1 MIELKLSCKI
11 AMTMFVLLALLCGGA
26 WLYAE
31 PPRSPHGADAV
42 PDLYAPSLAGPGGFI
57 TATGGAPASAL
68 NPAQGGNSLQM
79 IIDAGYLAILP
90 FCDCGCAEEYGQ
102 SAEVGA
108 LIPTNLGIFGGSLR
122 YIDGIKNNQCGC
134 SDCLDGFPI
143 GPTFGGNFF
152 NAKEVYPGM
161 SLGGGLNFGFG
172 EDWTLSANVGFHFNS
187 GSLGFLDNVTW
198 AFVMRSLGKSYFP
211 TWLTAAGGVSCDFVR
226 IRGRNGKPDPLAL
239 SGSTDIIIPSIMYQ
253 EYINMIFKTG
263 VQITIAEL
271 ITLSTSWPG
280 ASGLNIRELWENT
293 AKLQVLPS
301 VGLGLTVKSPSK
313 KALKIDSAYK
323 PLYGNITAVGAGASW
338 YGGITERR
346 PPRITV
352 TYPQTVYFSTNYDGK
367 SDYLEVP
374 VRITGDRSI
383 VKWMMEIQDE
393 EGKVIRTI
401 ESNILQYDNFDLLTM
416 LLKQIDIPP
425 AIHWDGIGDSGEMSA
440 DGRYFFTI
448 TAMDN
453 SGKTSVSPVY
463 ETVLKNSPPTISIEP
478 LTDAEKLLNPGM
490 TEGQQAHRIVTFIP
504 DGSDEEAWESG
515 IWNSAGVKIRT
526 FAAESGRPSPRVWD
540 GRDDAGRIAPDGS
553 YSYRISATDWAQNYA
568 SAAMNNIVL
577 DTREAAALL
586 TSSVSAIAP
595 KRDQN
600 IDLVT
605 FAVRLLLNDGI
616 DYWKLELKDE
626 NGVLRRTF
634 SGEAHVPAALRWNGL
649 DELDIAREGIF
660 TPELTVSYAGGDV
673 IKAAAPPVTV
683 DVSRPELSLAYSP
696 RYFSPDN
703 DGVNDELYVNLA
715 IKDAS
720 PIARW
725 SVEIREP
732 ESPNR
737 VFRRIEGRGAPAAQL
752 RWNGR
757 SATGELV
764 QSAAEYPYTFT
775 AEDIL
780 GNSNTIHGKIGVD
793 VLVIRD
799 GDRLKIQIPSIAF
812 RDNAADFTGLSR
824 ETVDNNIRILRRV
837 AQILNRHHNYRVMV
851 EGHVNPVYP
860 PGHGHDREELDLRLV
875 SEARARAVV
884 DLLIRYGIVHSR
896 LSYQGAGSLRPVASF
911 EDQDNGWKNN
921 RIEFILIKSSN

>member
-1 MIELKLSCKI
+1 
-11 AMTMFVLLALLCGGA
+11 
-26 WLYAE
+26 
-31 PPRSPHGADAV
+31 
-42 PDLYAPSLAGPGGFI
+42 
-57 TATGGAPASAL
+57 
-68 NPAQGGNSLQM
+68 
-79 IIDAGYLAILP
+79 
-90 FCDCGCAEEYGQ
+90 
-102 SAEVGA
+102 
-108 LIPTNLGIFGGSLR
+108 LR

-134 SDCLDGFPI
+134 SDCLDGVPI

-172 EDWTLSANVGFHFNS
+172 EDWTLSGNVGFHYNS

-198 AFVMRSLGKSYFP
+198 AFVMRSMGKSYFP

-226 IRGRNGKPDPLAL
+226 IRSRNGKPDPLVMSA
-239 SGSTDIIIPSIMYQ
+239 STDIIIPSVMYQ
-253 EYINMIFKTG
+253 EYINMIIKTG
-263 VQITIAEL
+263 SHITIAEM
-271 ITLSTSWPG
+271 ITFSSSWPG

-293 AKLQVLPS
+293 AQLQVLPS
-301 VGLGLTVKSPSK
+301 VGLSFTAQFPSAR
-313 KALKIDSAYK
+313 ALKIDSAYK
-323 PLYGNITAVGAGASW
+323 PLYGTITAVGAGVSW
-338 YGGITERR
+338 YGGTTDRR
-346 PPRITV
+346 PPHITV
-352 TYPQTVYFSTNYDGK
+352 NYPRTVYFSTNYDGK

-374 VRITGDRSI
+374 VKITGDQSI

-393 EGKVIRTI
+393 EGKVIRNI
-401 ESNILQYDNFDLLTM
+401 ESNILQYDNFDLLTI

-425 AIHWDGIGDSGEMSA
+425 AIHWDGICDSGEMAA
-440 DGRYFFTI
+440 DGRYYFTV
-448 TAMDN
+448 TVMDN
-453 SGKTSVSPVY
+453 SGKTAVSPVY

-478 LTDAEKLLNPGM
+478 LADAEKLLNPGM
-490 TEGQQAHRIVTFIP
+490 MEGPQVHRTVTFIP

-526 FAAESGRPSPRVWD
+526 FATESGRPSPRVWN
-540 GRDDAGRIAPDGS
+540 GRDDAGRIAPDGM

-568 SAAMNNIVL
+568 SAAVNNIVL

-600 IDLVT
+600 IGLVT
-605 FAVRLLLNDGI
+605 FAIRLLLNDGI

-634 SGEAHVPAALRWNGL
+634 SGEAKVPAALPWNGL
-649 DELDIAREGIF
+649 DELGIAREGIF
-660 TPELTVSYAGGDV
+660 TPELTVSYARDGV
-673 IKAAAPPVTV
+673 IRAAAPPVTV

-703 DGVNDELYVNLA
+703 DGVNDELYINLA

-720 PIARW
+720 PIAQW

-737 VFRRIEGRGAPAAQL
+737 VFRRIEGRGEPAAQL

-780 GNSNTIHGKIGVD
+780 GNSNTVYGKIGID
-793 VLVIRD
+793 VLVIPD
-799 GDRLKIQIPSIAF
+799 GDRLKIQIPSIVF
-812 RDNAADFTGLSR
+812 RDNAADFAGLSR

-837 AQILNRHHNYRVMV
+837 AQILNKHRDYRVMV

-860 PGHGHDREELDLRLV
+860 PGPGHDREELDLRLV
-875 SEARARAVV
+875 SEARARAAV
-884 DLLIRYGIVHSR
+884 DLLIRYGVVHSR
-896 LSYQGAGSLRPVASF
+896 LSYQGAGSLRPVAPF
-911 EDQDNGWKNN
+911 EDQENGWKNN
-921 RIEFILIKSSN
+921 RIEFILIR